1 MSPWEVKCWPVT
13 VNNLVSPYP
22 ILESSKQLDYLFN
35 TCNSACLHHADSFT
49 LLSMSPGGDTLTAC
63 TPMSWWSL
71 SCIHYFERKKKPFFL
86 CPQQG
91 DVVAQGDLLT
101 RERLCCGLSTFKVV
115 LKRLKGFL
123 VDPIWQGP
131 PTAAGTIHVDEC
143 VEFHRL
149 WSAINFVICLPVGE
163 HEFTIE
169 WVLVWEQ
176 LGFRQNRGNLCEMQA
191 FFF

>member
-1 MSPWEVKCWPVT
+1 M
-13 VNNLVSPYP
+13 
-22 ILESSKQLDYLFN
+22 
-35 TCNSACLHHADSFT
+35 
-49 LLSMSPGGDTLTAC
+49 LTH
-63 TPMSWWSL
+63 S
-71 SCIHYFERKKKPFFL
+71 HYFPCHPAVTHWLHVHRCLGGVYLVFIILKERKKTFFL

-191 FFF
+191 FFLNTNPLISNRKTWLFYSIAD

>member
-71 SCIHYFERKKKPFFL
+71 SCIHYFERKKKNI
-86 CPQQG
+86 
-91 DVVAQGDLLT
+91 LLMPSARRCCCT
-101 RERLCCGLSTFKVV
+101 RRPLDTWKVV
-115 LKRLKGFL
+115 LWTVYIQSCSEATKGISGRPHL
-123 VDPIWQGP
+123 
-131 PTAAGTIHVDEC
+131 AGTTNCSRNHSCGWMCWISPFVEC
-143 VEFHRL
+143 NQFCH
-149 WSAINFVICLPVGE
+149 LPPCWRAWIY
-163 HEFTIE
+163 H
-169 WVLVWEQ
+169 WVSTS
-176 LGFRQNRGNLCEMQA
+176 LGAVRIQTK
-191 FFF
+191 